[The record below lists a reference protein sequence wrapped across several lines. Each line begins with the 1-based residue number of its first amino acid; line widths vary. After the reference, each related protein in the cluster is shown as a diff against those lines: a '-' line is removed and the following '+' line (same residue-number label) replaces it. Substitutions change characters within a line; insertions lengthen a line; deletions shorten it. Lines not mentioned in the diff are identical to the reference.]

1 MDLPSVT
8 RRGEMA
14 PRGCEGVLSRIW
26 PPGPR
31 AMGPYPRLTKGSGKI
46 ENPSSKFAPGSRSEE
61 KLPIARREDE
71 P

>member
-1 MDLPSVT
+1 
-8 RRGEMA
+8 
-14 PRGCEGVLSRIW
+14 
-26 PPGPR
+26 
-31 AMGPYPRLTKGSGKI
+31 MGPYPRLTKGSGKI